1 MMVSAG
7 VLWPRHVMSSQS
19 QSTHIFHREAYS
31 SKQVTSIC
39 EVVHKILPVT
49 ELPFLKWR
57 RNDFVIHFLENLCG
71 RAGIPCRS
79 ARPAV

>member
-7 VLWPRHVMSSQS
+7 ALWPRHVMSSQS
-19 QSTHIFHREAYS
+19 QSTYIFHREAYS

-49 ELPFLKWR
+49 DNCL
-57 RNDFVIHFLENLCG
+57 
-71 RAGIPCRS
+71 S
-79 ARPAV
+79 